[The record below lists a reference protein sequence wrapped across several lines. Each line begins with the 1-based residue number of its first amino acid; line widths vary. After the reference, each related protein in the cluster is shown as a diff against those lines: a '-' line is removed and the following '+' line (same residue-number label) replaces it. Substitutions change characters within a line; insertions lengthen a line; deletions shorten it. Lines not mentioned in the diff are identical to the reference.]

1 MENED
6 KAEKAVEV
14 ILPDEPVTEV
24 ELGDN
29 ESKVKESE
37 PNVKVKEEKE
47 PEVEQPRAA
56 VVDER
61 EKALADLR
69 KQYEL
74 SLIHI

>member
-47 PEVEQPRAA
+47 PEV
-56 VVDER
+56 
-61 EKALADLR
+61 
-69 KQYEL
+69 
-74 SLIHI
+74 